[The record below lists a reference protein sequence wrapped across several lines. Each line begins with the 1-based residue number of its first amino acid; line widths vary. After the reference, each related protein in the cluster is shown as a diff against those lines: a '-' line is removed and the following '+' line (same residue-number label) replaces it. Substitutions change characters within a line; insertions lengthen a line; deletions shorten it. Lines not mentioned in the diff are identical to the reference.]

1 MKPVPPWVE
10 FWGTIVLIGLAVF
23 GFMRFVAW
31 FAAFLAMA
39 P

>member
-10 FWGTIVLIGLAVF
+10 FWGTLLMVGVWVWALLQLISTLNI
-23 GFMRFVAW
+23 
-31 FAAFLAMA
+31 A